1 MVTFQAK
8 FRLMLLELSAQDM
21 GRHTMLLPQCQPH
34 KYIQA
39 VSQGCDF
46 ALNSNPCL
54 LSRLRRSRKDQGRGV
69 YAEKTLQEVGLH
81 KAHCLWVCFL
91 SWAGCSGLF
100 GTAISWAPNQQPW

>member
-8 FRLMLLELSAQDM
+8 FGLMLLELGAQHM
-21 GRHTMLLPQCQPH
+21 GRHMMLLPQCQPH

-46 ALNSNPCL
+46 ALISNPCL

-69 YAEKTLQEVGLH
+69 YAEKTLREVGLH
-81 KAHCLWVCFL
+81 KAHSVSVSSVGQAAQVCLAL
-91 SWAGCSGLF
+91 PSLGL
-100 GTAISWAPNQQPW
+100 